1 MTEIPI
7 AETYELYRKILRE
20 ELTSGDAAITELTN
34 AILKAIRDRLPTTPT
49 AAGNLKVAVAED
61 NLGLSTEATLSAVR
75 DKLERLRTVLGDNLT
90 TYTTTSNTKDTRAL
104 LFDLYD
110 RVYNI
115 EPRFSAPGNADIYTT
130 TPLDANATYY
140 SPAIDFWTSRLGHAG
155 CVGFADQPSATDG
168 VQAQLSIDG
177 SNWDYVAAKTTA
189 SANVGVS
196 LSAEV
201 RARYLRFVWTNGAT
215 AQTVFRFGGRYY
227 I

>member
-1 MTEIPI
+1 M
-7 AETYELYRKILRE
+7 AERRKSRIGRVTFRPEQLD
-20 ELTSGDAAITELTN
+20 LDLQD
-34 AILKAIRDRLPTTPT
+34 ILKDFYLPEDVSLVLNIPLVWD
-49 AAGNLKVAVAED
+49 ASLKKWKIASIGGA
-61 NLGLSTEATLSAVR
+61 TEETLNVVK

-90 TYTTTSNTKDTRAL
+90 TYTTTSNTYDIRAYLAVIEYHINMIKTRL
-104 LFDLYD
+104 
-110 RVYNI
+110 
-115 EPRFSAPGNADIYTT
+115 SAPTDAETFTT

-140 SPAIDFWTSRLGHAG
+140 SPVKDYFSSRLGHAG
-155 CVGFADQPSATDG
+155 CIGFADQPSATDG

-196 LSAEV
+196 LSAEA